1 MSPLVLG
8 EVLGLFV
15 NILTD
20 DNKYPVEDCEN
31 LPLSIQMQ
39 LSEIQKNFSDFFL
52 HFWNLHQMLNILKE
66 KMILIANVFPKL
78 HTVKN
83 VARGLSKK
91 HRFRER
97 FDSEHVKESQI
108 LAKYSWE
115 RFNDV
120 FHYSR
125 KFWYRKFLP

>member
-1 MSPLVLG
+1 
-8 EVLGLFV
+8 
-15 NILTD
+15 
-20 DNKYPVEDCEN
+20 
-31 LPLSIQMQ
+31 
-39 LSEIQKNFSDFFL
+39 
-52 HFWNLHQMLNILKE
+52 MLNILKE

-83 VARGLSKK
+83 LARGLSKK

-115 RFNDV
+115 RFNHV
-120 FHYSR
+120 FSS
-125 KFWYRKFLP
+125 FSEILI